1 MSRTA
6 SLRELSHP
14 GDQQDQ
20 RPDTQA
26 VAVTSAVDSAAVAAV
41 PTVLMDSVTVE
52 ADLGQ
57 PSRSNQRAAQKK
69 ESVIMTGDTV
79 LMHDDSSTTDLVIR
93 ARNGDKRA
101 WDALVERYA
110 PLVWSICRRNRLGDG
125 DDDVFQAVWLQL
137 VDKLATIPDPA
148 ALPGWLATATQR
160 ECSRARRAA
169 RGPQALRQVLDV
181 EIIPDAEARM
191 IDHELLMAERHAALR
206 EAFTHLPPKCQQ
218 LMGMLIQDPPVPDAQ
233 ISARLGIPI
242 GSIGPSRSRCLEEL
256 RKVGIT
262 GHRQTKLP
270 PRKKAS

>member
-1 MSRTA
+1 
-6 SLRELSHP
+6 
-14 GDQQDQ
+14 
-20 RPDTQA
+20 
-26 VAVTSAVDSAAVAAV
+26 
-41 PTVLMDSVTVE
+41 
-52 ADLGQ
+52 
-57 PSRSNQRAAQKK
+57 
-69 ESVIMTGDTV
+69 MTGDTV

-110 PLVWSICRRNRLGDG
+110 PLVWSICRRNRLGGG
-125 DDDVFQAVWLQL
+125 DDDVFQTVWLQL
-137 VDKLATIPDPA
+137 VDKLAKIPDPA

-160 ECSRARRAA
+160 ECSRVRRAA
-169 RGPQALRQVLDV
+169 RGPQALRHVLDV

-191 IDHELLMAERHAALR
+191 IDHELLIAERHAALL

-242 GSIGPSRSRCLEEL
+242 RSIGPSRSRCLEEL
-256 RKVGIT
+256 RQAGIT

-270 PRKKAS
+270 PRKNAS